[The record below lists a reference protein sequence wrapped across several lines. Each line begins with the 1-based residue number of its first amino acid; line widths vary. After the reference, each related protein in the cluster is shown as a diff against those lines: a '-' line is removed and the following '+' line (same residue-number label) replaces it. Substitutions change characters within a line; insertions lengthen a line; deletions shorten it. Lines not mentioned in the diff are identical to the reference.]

1 MKSLVNFLIEKKAI
15 NYDTYLTNT
24 YDCEIKNAIHNY
36 VSGMVSGVNNELRD
50 NKNISKKDIKLHE
63 EALKSYYATKRKI
76 DVYRVVDWSFMKN
89 VYGID
94 KKHLD
99 LYINDT
105 LESKNYMS
113 ATVKKESVWGTFL
126 DEDLQLHI
134 TSDKPIECL
143 DINSIFNK
151 DEIDCAEQ
159 EEILLPRNL
168 KLKFK
173 KYTVSKSG
181 IYLLE
186 MEII

>member
-1 MKSLVNFLIEKKAI
+1 MKSLVKFLTEKKAI
-15 NYDTYLTNT
+15 NYDTYLTNN

-50 NKNISKKDIKLHE
+50 NKNISKKVIKLLD
-63 EALKSYYATKRKI
+63 EAFKSKYATKKKI
-76 DVYRVVDWSFMKN
+76 DVYRVVDWSYMKN
-89 VYGID
+89 VYGIY
-94 KKHLD
+94 KNKLD
-99 LYINDT
+99 SYINNV

-113 ATVKKESVWGTFL
+113 TTIKKESVWGTFL

-134 TSDKPIECL
+134 TSDNPIECL

-151 DEIDCAEQ
+151 EEIDCADQ